1 MKNFHSNKHLDIK
14 LQISFP
20 KSDQDHRLQLI
31 NINGSIFSILFFPLE
46 SQGPI
51 QLYCEDWSLIL
62 LAPIKSKKNIVISA
76 INVICL
82 NEIQSEEGIINMHAS
97 NQLVKFTGLIHPEE
111 KLSEIIEGGEFEF
124 GDDPGAL
131 LHYYQTF
138 EGIVN
143 HVRENTSKSLSEAQQ
158 KFLGSLCSLAE
169 KMQGKTKNLNIHK
182 VLEIWNISHAQS

>member
-1 MKNFHSNKHLDIK
+1 MKKSHSNKQLDVK

-31 NINGSIFSILFFPLE
+31 NINGSIFAILFFPLE

-51 QLYCEDWSLIL
+51 QLYCNDWSLIL
-62 LAPIKSKKNIVISA
+62 LTPIKSKKNIVISA

-97 NQLVKFTGLIHPEE
+97 NQLVKFTDLIHPIE
-111 KLSEIIEGGEFEF
+111 KLSEIAEGGEFEF
-124 GDDPGAL
+124 DDDPGAL

-143 HVRENTSKSLSEAQQ
+143 HVRENTPNSLSEAQK
-158 KFLGSLCSLAE
+158 KFLGSLCSLTE
-169 KMQGKTKNLNIHK
+169 KMQGKTKNLNIPK
-182 VLEIWNISHAQS
+182 VLETWNIPHSQS